1 MAIYITRIRFTY
13 LIASQDIVQQCDGWM
28 SGRGGR
34 WCLWIFGAT
43 DSPQIARVCWRQVSL
58 QLPPRILNI
67 LCVRTGVMVY
77 KVVQVIDCEMLP
89 VILIQLLVCSP
100 TVCYHCRSVV
110 DVFFNNTQQC
120 LTVSFVLRA
129 QCNRYLVRLATDP
142 THDPL
147 FLNCPSPIVFSF
159 PEFHFVDFHCQI
171 FTADFARWM
180 TNQCFQLNFPKVC

>member
-13 LIASQDIVQQCDGWM
+13 LIASQDIVQQCDGWT

-34 WCLWIFGAT
+34 RCLWIFGAT
-43 DSPQIARVCWRQVSL
+43 DSPRSVKLSYHLCPRVLTAGFSSVATTYSQ
-58 QLPPRILNI
+58 
-67 LCVRTGVMVY
+67 Y
-77 KVVQVIDCEMLP
+77 F
-89 VILIQLLVCSP
+89 VCSP
-100 TVCYHCRSVV
+100 AWWSIKLCKWLTVRCCQLSWSSCSYALQQSVIAV
-110 DVFFNNTQQC
+110 DLLSKC

-171 FTADFARWM
+171 FPADFARWM
-180 TNQCFQLNFPKVC
+180 TNQCLQLNFPKVC